1 MDGTRHVRDGRRGDE
16 GEKDGGMMI
25 ERMNMKIDDG
35 SRRSHQHDR
44 MWTPTDRHVMLLFFS

>member
-16 GEKDGGMMI
+16 GEKDGGMMT

-44 MWTPTDRHVMLLFFS
+44 MWT